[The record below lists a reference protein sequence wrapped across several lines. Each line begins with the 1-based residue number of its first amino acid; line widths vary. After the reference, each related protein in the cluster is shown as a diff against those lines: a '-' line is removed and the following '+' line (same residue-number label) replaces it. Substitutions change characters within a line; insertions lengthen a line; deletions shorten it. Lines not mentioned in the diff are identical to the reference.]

1 MFLPG
6 ARRSVR
12 ALLMG
17 TVLAFTSLVATP
29 ATADPGVVTATR
41 TAESTMQSFGLLT
54 PIAASSERAAR
65 LSSESE
71 HLEPSGSL
79 STKSGLTV
87 EYRNHSVGITPGT
100 AVRSA
105 SVGPSGALVYNMSD
119 SYDYAFTGAG
129 HVLNAG
135 FALIKDQAAPSDY
148 RFDVT
153 VDGEP
158 AILEFIDHSV
168 AVKDSHG
175 RTVNFINPAWASDS
189 TGAPVRTSF
198 SIDGGTLVQRV
209 HHTGASYPVV
219 ADPSLA
225 CDIAFCTIMLNRTET
240 KTASQSTAA
249 AAGLLCGSMTAAFAP
264 SERCAALTA
273 PYSTSPQF
281 KRTTLASAS
290 AHATSL

>member
-1 MFLPG
+1 M
-6 ARRSVR
+6 
-12 ALLMG
+12 
-17 TVLAFTSLVATP
+17 
-29 ATADPGVVTATR
+29 
-41 TAESTMQSFGLLT
+41 
-54 PIAASSERAAR
+54 
-65 LSSESE
+65 
-71 HLEPSGSL
+71 
-79 STKSGLTV
+79 
-87 EYRNHSVGITPGT
+87 
-100 AVRSA
+100 
-105 SVGPSGALVYNMSD
+105 
-119 SYDYAFTGAG
+119 
-129 HVLNAG
+129 
-135 FALIKDQAAPSDY
+135 
-148 RFDVT
+148 T

-175 RTVNFINPAWASDS
+175 RTVNFMNPAWASDS

-249 AAGLLCGSMTAAFAP
+249 AAGLLCGSMTATFAP